1 MTAIFDTYAA
11 AKLLREAGFDERQ
24 AEAAVAVVRDAVTE
38 GAATK
43 ADIARL
49 ETLIERGVNRVL
61 LAIIAAVGVVIAAVK
76 LLP

>member
-1 MTAIFDTYAA
+1 M
-11 AKLLREAGFDERQ
+11 
-24 AEAAVAVVRDAVTE
+24 VRDAATE

-49 ETLIERGVNRVL
+49 ETFVERGVNRVL
-61 LAIIAAVGVVIAAVK
+61 LAIIAAVAVVIAVVK

>member
-1 MTAIFDTYAA
+1 MAATFDAYVA

-24 AEAAVAVVRDAVTE
+24 AEAAVAVVRDAATE
-38 GAATK
+38 RAAAK

-49 ETLIERGVNRVL
+49 ETLTERGVNRIL
-61 LAIIAAVGVVIAAVK
+61 LAIIAAAGVVIAAVK